1 MQTLARLSPTAV
13 DYLISFNARAV
24 AISPTG
30 FVYTSNNP
38 AGAAGA
44 WWCRHD
50 DAVRLAKAAFASGDI
65 VGIAKRLRIQL
76 TEHDRVLERVQAR
89 TQKLDEALQR
99 AQDAG
104 LLKVF
109 NVTYRRRRMM
119 ARQTGQRFMT
129 YVNAHRRLR
138 QAITETI
145 ANGGVIDRSIVSR
158 ALEV

>member
-13 DYLISFNARAV
+13 DYLMGFNARAV

-30 FVYTSNNP
+30 FVFTSNNP
-38 AGAAGA
+38 AGAACA

-50 DAVRLAKAAFASGDI
+50 DAVRLAKAAFATGDI
-65 VGIAKRLRIQL
+65 VGIAKRLHIPL
-76 TEHDRVLERVQAR
+76 TEHDRVLERVRER
-89 TQKLDEALQR
+89 TQRLDEALQR

-109 NVTYRRRRMM
+109 NVTYRRRRMT
-119 ARQTGQRFMT
+119 ARQTGQKFMT
-129 YVNAHRRLR
+129 FGAAHRRLR

-145 ANGGVIDRSIVSR
+145 ANGGVIDKSLVSR